1 MSESVSS
8 MDGQLILQLDQMK
21 VMNNNFSEMN
31 RSVHVMT
38 VAINQMRR
46 DMSIL
51 NNNVSRP
58 MNFMNSFMPW

>member
-1 MSESVSS
+1 
-8 MDGQLILQLDQMK
+8 MK
-21 VMNNNFSEMN
+21 AMNNHFWGMN

-46 DMSIL
+46 EMSML
-51 NNNVSRP
+51 NSNVARS